1 MTGLLAVLPMSLD
14 WPLHWLA
21 VPVFL
26 PVFSAALL
34 ILLHR
39 RSYRVQRIISGL
51 SVALL
56 LMVVAALLMSGAGQH
71 PLVYPMGD
79 WPAPFGIVW
88 VYDRL
93 AGLMLLLTAGLAAIS
108 FIYMLATDEDHK
120 GPHFHALFQAQLFG
134 LNGAFLTGDV
144 FNLFVFFEVLL
155 LASYGLMLHGGGA
168 KRSRAGLHYMVIN
181 LIGSTLFLF
190 AVGALYGVLGTLNL
204 ADLAQKLGQT
214 SPQNYG
220 IIAAASLLLFVV
232 FAIKAA
238 AFPLYLWL
246 PATYSETSA
255 PVAALFAIMTKVG
268 LYAML
273 RVHGTL
279 FDAHTAP
286 AAFIHLIGPWQIWL
300 GIMTLIMGTLG
311 VLAASNLRRQV
322 AYLILASVG
331 TLMIA
336 LGMHTEAALAGA
348 LYYWI
353 HTTVLSAGFFLLADM
368 IRRGRTTEDRWQ
380 TAPPVAHLA
389 VMGSLFFVYA
399 LAMAGLPPLTGFLGK
414 TLILSAA
421 LDQPLR
427 DPIFAT
433 ILITSLLVVIA
444 LARSGN
450 ALFYRVDQPRTDTA
464 APPSPH
470 ALSWIAVATPLLVA
484 VGMVILA
491 NPLTLWL
498 THTSQQIR
506 DTPTYIHAVLNT
518 GSPPSAEAFPAHP
531 EHTLPAAP
539 VTGAHP

>member
-1 MTGLLAVLPMSLD
+1 MIGLFTSPI
-14 WPLHWLA
+14 WPLHWLTL
-21 VPVFL
+21 PVFL
-26 PVFSAALL
+26 PVFSAVLL

-39 RSYRVQRIISGL
+39 RSIRLQRIVSGS

-56 LMVVAALLMSGAGQH
+56 LAVVVALLVSGAGNQH
-71 PLVYPMGD
+71 LVYPMGD

-108 FIYMLATDEDHK
+108 FIYTVATDEDHR

-168 KRSRAGLHYMVIN
+168 RRSRAGLHYMVIN

-190 AVGALYGVLGTLNL
+190 AVGALYGVLGTLNI
-204 ADLAQKLGQT
+204 ADLAQKLGQA
-214 SPQNYG
+214 PVQDYG

-246 PATYSETSA
+246 PATYAETSA

-286 AAFIHLIGPWQIWL
+286 AAFVNLIGPWQIWL
-300 GIMTLIMGTLG
+300 GILTLVMATLG
-311 VLAASNLRRQV
+311 VLAAQNLRRQV

-336 LGMHTEAALAGA
+336 LGMRTEAALSAT

-368 IRRGRTTEDRWQ
+368 IRRGRTNGDDWAP
-380 TAPPVAHLA
+380 APPITRMVLL
-389 VMGSLFFVYA
+389 GSLFFVYA
-399 LAMAGLPPLTGFLGK
+399 LAMAGLPPLTGFVGK
-414 TLILSAA
+414 ILILSAA
-421 LDQPLR
+421 VDQPLR
-427 DPIFAT
+427 TPIFAT
-433 ILITSLLVVIA
+433 ILITSLLAVIA

-450 ALFYRVDQPRTDTA
+450 RLFYRVDQPTTGVPLA
-464 APPSPH
+464 AGPNR
-470 ALSWIAVATPLLVA
+470 LGWIAVMSPIFVA
-484 VGMVILA
+484 VLMVIAA
-491 NPLTLWL
+491 NPLSSWL
-498 THTSQQIR
+498 DQTSAQINA
-506 DTPTYIHAVLNT
+506 TPDYIHAVLN
-518 GSPPSAEAFPAHP
+518 PPTMNAGVLAFPAHP
-531 EHTLPAAP
+531 EHAATP
-539 VTGAHP
+539 TGAHQ

>member
-1 MTGLLAVLPMSLD
+1 MTALFSSPI

-26 PVFSAALL
+26 PVFSAVLL
-34 ILLHR
+34 ILIHR
-39 RSYRVQRIISGL
+39 RSVRLHRLVSGS

-56 LMVVAALLMSGAGQH
+56 LVGVVALLVSGAGNQQ
-71 PLVYPMGD
+71 LVYPMGD

-93 AGLMLLLTAGLAAIS
+93 SGLMLLLTAGLAAIS
-108 FIYMLATDEDHK
+108 FIYAVATDEDRR

-190 AVGALYGVLGTLNL
+190 AVGALYGVLGTLNI
-204 ADLAQKLGQT
+204 ADLAVKLGQAPT
-214 SPQNYG
+214 QNYA

-246 PATYSETSA
+246 PATYAETSA

-279 FDAHTAP
+279 FDADTAP
-286 AAFIHLIGPWQIWL
+286 VAFVNLIAPWQIWL
-300 GIMTLIMGTLG
+300 GIVTLIMATLG
-311 VLAASNLRRQV
+311 VLAAQNLRRQV

-336 LGMHTEAALAGA
+336 LGMRTEAAISGA

-353 HTTVLSAGFFLLADM
+353 HTTVLSAGFFLLADL
-368 IRRGRTTEDRWQ
+368 IRRGRTQGDEWLP
-380 TAPPVAHLA
+380 APPMARMALV
-389 VMGSLFFVYA
+389 GSLYFVYA
-399 LAMAGLPPLTGFLGK
+399 LAMAGLPPLTGFFGK
-414 TLILSAA
+414 ILILSAA
-421 LDQPLR
+421 LDHPLR
-427 DPIFAT
+427 APIFAT
-433 ILITSLLVVIA
+433 ILITSLLAVIA
-444 LARSGN
+444 LARSGTR
-450 ALFYRVDQPRTDTA
+450 LFYRVDQPTTETPA
-464 APPSPH
+464 AGPSRL
-470 ALSWIAVATPLLVA
+470 AWIAVATPLLVA
-484 VGMVILA
+484 GLMVVAA
-491 NPLTLWL
+491 NPLNAWL
-498 THTSQQIR
+498 DRTSSQIVA
-506 DTPTYIHAVLNT
+506 TPTYIRAVL
-518 GSPPSAEAFPAHP
+518 SPDAPPEPGFPVHP
-531 EHTLPAAP
+531 VPGTAP
-539 VTGAHP
+539 RGMH

>member
-1 MTGLLAVLPMSLD
+1 MIGLFASPI

-21 VPVFL
+21 LPVFL
-26 PVFSAALL
+26 PVFSAVLL

-39 RSYRVQRIISGL
+39 RSIRLQRIVSGS

-56 LMVVAALLMSGAGQH
+56 LAVVGALLVSGAGNQH
-71 PLVYPMGD
+71 LVYPMGD

-108 FIYMLATDEDHK
+108 FIYTVSTDEDHR

-168 KRSRAGLHYMVIN
+168 RRSRAGLHYMVIN

-190 AVGALYGVLGTLNL
+190 AVGALYGVLGTLNI
-204 ADLAQKLGQT
+204 ADLAQKLGQA
-214 SPQNYG
+214 PVQDYG

-246 PATYSETSA
+246 PATYAETSA

-286 AAFIHLIGPWQIWL
+286 AAFVDLIGPWQIWL
-300 GIMTLIMGTLG
+300 GIMTLVMATLG
-311 VLAASNLRRQV
+311 VLAAQNLRRQV

-336 LGMHTEAALAGA
+336 LGMRTEAALSAA

-368 IRRGRTTEDRWQ
+368 VRRGRTNGDNWAS
-380 TAPPVAHLA
+380 APPITRMVLI
-389 VMGSLFFVYA
+389 GSLFFIYA
-399 LAMAGLPPLTGFLGK
+399 LAMAGLPPLTGFVGK
-414 TLILSAA
+414 ILILSAA

-427 DPIFAT
+427 TPIFAT
-433 ILITSLLVVIA
+433 ILITSLLAVIA
-444 LARSGN
+444 LARSGTR
-450 ALFYRVDQPRTDTA
+450 LFYRVDQPVTSM
-464 APPSPH
+464 PSVAGPNR
-470 ALSWIAVATPLLVA
+470 LGWIAVMSPILIA
-484 VGMVILA
+484 VLMVIAA
-491 NPLTLWL
+491 NPLSSWL
-498 THTSQQIR
+498 DQTSTQINA
-506 DTPTYIHAVLNT
+506 TPDYIHAVLNPAT
-518 GSPPSAEAFPAHP
+518 MNADILAFPAHP
-531 EHTLPAAP
+531 EHAASP
-539 VTGAHP
+539 TGAHQ